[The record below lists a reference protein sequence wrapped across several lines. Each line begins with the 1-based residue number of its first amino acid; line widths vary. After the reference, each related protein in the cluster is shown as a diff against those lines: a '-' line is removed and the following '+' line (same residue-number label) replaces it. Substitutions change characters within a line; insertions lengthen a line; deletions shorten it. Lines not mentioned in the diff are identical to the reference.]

1 MDKIF
6 FVTWTPGG
14 TGSRNDGGDDG
25 DVIGDGRRCVDADA
39 DVVSTTAVD
48 VRKPFTL
55 VTDGLSK

>member
-6 FVTWTPGG
+6 FATWTPGG

-39 DVVSTTAVD
+39 DADVVSTTAAD
-48 VRKPFTL
+48 VRKPFPL
-55 VTDGLSK
+55 GLSK